1 MIILVRPV
9 EAPMLEPSAL
19 AKSGPNLEPT
29 RAPIRAP
36 VTANTSTWTDWLAV
50 PRSNQ
55 PRPNA
60 TVGPTSTKSSA
71 PPPPSASVI
80 WPTVVGGSVVA
91 STSGGTSA
99 TSQMKIRAMKMA
111 PATRQPMNTWPTP
124 KLTAQGWRGL
134 TTAGSCIMRASLGPD
149 GRRPAPPWEDRA
161 CRSSPPTPRTCDR
174 RPPDRR
180 PPEESV
186 DGDVPRDDRLHRQ
199 HLPLPDGAG
208 GPGRAAAARGAGWGR
223 GGLRRDQRRGARPPD
238 RCPRGPRARR
248 ARLPGP
254 GAPGQADH
262 RGRPR

>member
-19 AKSGPNLEPT
+19 AKAGPNLEPT

-60 TVGPTSTKSSA
+60 TVGPPEVLATTD
-71 PPPPSASVI
+71 PPPSASVI

-149 GRRPAPPWEDRA
+149 DVAGVVVVAESRGPQAEGYADRVAGRVVDPAGHPVGVPLGLRAPGRRAG
-161 CRSSPPTPRTCDR
+161 
-174 RPPDRR
+174 RPGRVLR
-180 PPEESV
+180 
-186 DGDVPRDDRLHRQ
+186 
-199 HLPLPDGAG
+199 G
-208 GPGRAAAARGAGWGR
+208 GP
-223 GGLRRDQRRGARPPD
+223 D
-238 RCPRGPRARR
+238 
-248 ARLPGP
+248 
-254 GAPGQADH
+254 
-262 RGRPR
+262 

>member
-134 TTAGSCIMRASLGPD
+134 TTAGSCIMRASLAGPSWL
-149 GRRPAPPWEDRA
+149 GRP
-161 CRSSPPTPRTCDR
+161 
-174 RPPDRR
+174 
-180 PPEESV
+180 SV
-186 DGDVPRDDRLHRQ
+186 VYVQVRVRFWRDDLYY
-199 HLPLPDGAG
+199 
-208 GPGRAAAARGAGWGR
+208 
-223 GGLRRDQRRGARPPD
+223 
-238 RCPRGPRARR
+238 
-248 ARLPGP
+248 
-254 GAPGQADH
+254 
-262 RGRPR
+262 